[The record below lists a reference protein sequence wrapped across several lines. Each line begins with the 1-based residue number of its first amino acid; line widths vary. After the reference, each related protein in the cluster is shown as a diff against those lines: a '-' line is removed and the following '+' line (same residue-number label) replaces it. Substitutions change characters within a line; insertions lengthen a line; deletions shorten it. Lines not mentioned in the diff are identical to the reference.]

1 MWNSKN
7 LGTQIFVIQCININL
22 SLGHIRSIKNLG
34 PIGPAVWTFIGY
46 KETDKQSKYIDTRFW
61 AVLIRLSNINKPFAS
76 KLKFKGPL
84 RIPQL
89 SHCIIY
95 IYWFRCCLNIK
106 NLRVFSSRHLYS
118 RRLTGNI
125 TCFYKGIFQGRLLND
140 NFPSGNFPNVQFP
153 KG

>member
-1 MWNSKN
+1 MGS
-7 LGTQIFVIQCININL
+7 QIFVIRCINL
-22 SLGHIRSIKNLG
+22 PMDHMRSIKNLG
-34 PIGPAVWTFIGY
+34 PIGPAVWRFIGY

-76 KLKFKGPL
+76 KLKSKGPP

-125 TCFYKGIFQGRLLND
+125 TCFYKGIFPRATLKWQWPMWQLPKCAISQRL
-140 NFPSGNFPNVQFP
+140 V
-153 KG
+153 